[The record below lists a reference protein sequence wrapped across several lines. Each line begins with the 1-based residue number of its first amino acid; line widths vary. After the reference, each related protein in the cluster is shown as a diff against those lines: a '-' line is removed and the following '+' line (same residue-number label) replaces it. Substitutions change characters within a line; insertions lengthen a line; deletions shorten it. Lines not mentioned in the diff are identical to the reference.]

1 MYFFFFFFGD
11 HYSLIKFAVGSH
23 LSVSGRFIHTVFQKI
38 NSPTTYSKN
47 NRRKILKMN
56 LLTSPLLVL
65 SVILTTV
72 PVFATFPSLD
82 EIKVLLHV
90 YFPTMNEN
98 TTIYSFLSDDRN
110 VALLERF
117 HEYSCIDLKRKRKI
131 RSLDWFRDMFTLPI
145 DQAILNGRF

>member
-1 MYFFFFFFGD
+1 
-11 HYSLIKFAVGSH
+11 
-23 LSVSGRFIHTVFQKI
+23 
-38 NSPTTYSKN
+38 
-47 NRRKILKMN
+47 MN